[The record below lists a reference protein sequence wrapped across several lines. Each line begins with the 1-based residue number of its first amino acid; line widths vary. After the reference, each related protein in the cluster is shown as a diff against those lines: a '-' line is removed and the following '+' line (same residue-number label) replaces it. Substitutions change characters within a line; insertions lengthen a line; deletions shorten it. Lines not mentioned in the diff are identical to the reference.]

1 MRVGST
7 GALKAFAKAVAPLN
21 EASDAYSGNLKRKSG
36 YGKVVICASA
46 YSHRGRRK
54 KT

>member
-7 GALKAFAKAVAPLN
+7 GALKAFAKAVVPLN

-46 YSHRGRRK
+46 
-54 KT
+54 